1 MSSIYPLVAALLANV
16 IAQVLKPIVLYFRTK
31 ELDVHQCIACGGFP
45 SSHSSTVT
53 ALTIA
58 IGMNEG
64 FDSALFA
71 ITCVF
76 SFIVIYDAANV
87 RYYAGRNIQLTKQ
100 LISDLETLKGLK
112 FNDPIYHEK
121 IKSVLGHK
129 FIEILGGILL
139 SIRERRNRMQ
149 TKIDEI
155 KQTIEKIRP
164 YIQRD
169 GGDVE
174 FVSFEDGIVGVRLLG
189 ACVGCMSIDDTIQ
202 GGIEAILLDE
212 VEGVSGVALIE

>member
-1 MSSIYPLVAALLANV
+1 MEVSCWAYWYPC
-16 IAQVLKPIVLYFRTK
+16 P
-31 ELDVHQCIACGGFP
+31 CI
-45 SSHSSTVT
+45 S
-53 ALTIA
+53 
-58 IGMNEG
+58 
-64 FDSALFA
+64 
-71 ITCVF
+71 
-76 SFIVIYDAANV
+76 
-87 RYYAGRNIQLTKQ
+87 
-100 LISDLETLKGLK
+100 
-112 FNDPIYHEK
+112 
-121 IKSVLGHK
+121 
-129 FIEILGGILL
+129 L
-139 SIRERRNRMQ
+139 SIRERRNRLQ

-212 VEGVSGVALIE
+212 VEVVSGVSLIE